1 MTVLKDLY
9 FGNITPLN
17 DYKQN
22 PRTETKIYT
31 NNQNIEELRLCL
43 ETDKQRSLLDRLLNS
58 QSSLIALTEKDAFLA
73 GFKLGIKVMVEV
85 FTD

>member
-1 MTVLKDLY
+1 MTILEDLY

-17 DYKQN
+17 DYKQST
-22 PRTETKIYT
+22 RTETKIYI

-43 ETDKQRSLLDRLLNS
+43 ETDKQRSLLDKLINS

-73 GFKLGIKVMVEV
+73 GFKLGVKVMSEAL
-85 FTD
+85 TD

>member
-1 MTVLKDLY
+1 MTVLEDLY

-17 DYKQN
+17 DYKQS

-43 ETDKQRSLLDRLLNS
+43 ETDKQRSLLDRLINS